1 MNRTSATLA
10 GAALVATLS
19 FGSLPAAHAQADSAA
34 TLPPVFVTATRTPQP
49 FASLLA
55 DVTVIGHDEIMAAGV
70 DSLAT
75 LLQRQPGIEITQ
87 NGGPGSTSGLFV
99 RGTNTGQV
107 LVLVD
112 GMRVSS
118 SSSGTTAI
126 EAIPLG
132 DIDHIE
138 IVRGPA
144 SSLYGSDAIGGV
156 VQVFTKQGGG
166 ATTANA
172 SVGYGTYA
180 TWQGTAGGTA
190 SAGPWRFGL
199 QATGATSD
207 GYNAIVDPANF
218 SYDPDRDGY
227 KVGSVSANAALDWAT
242 GQQATA
248 NYYRS
253 RLNAQF
259 DGGDSYDDRTITTL
273 ETYAVGSVN
282 RINDV
287 WTSRLALGQGSDNS
301 VSETGYGAYPFRTR
315 QNQYAWVNE
324 LTFAPGVATL
334 GLERR
339 EENVATNDAFAV
351 TRRDTNSV
359 FGAWQMT
366 LAGNALQA
374 NVRHDDSSQ
383 YGGKTTGAIAWGYT
397 FSPQWRVTASYG
409 TAFRAPTFNDLYYPG
424 YSNPNLVPETSRN
437 VEGGVYWN
445 GAVADGKLELGLV
458 GYHNDVDNLIL
469 FECDADYNCAPQ
481 NVASATLKG
490 LTLTASGA
498 WGGTTLVASVDFGS
512 PRDDATGNLLPRRAL
527 THGTVRVGQQLGA
540 WTLGAEVVAS
550 TMRYDDAA
558 NTIRMGGYGFV
569 NLTADYAVTPKLT
582 LFVRGTNVFDKN
594 YELAA
599 GYSTGGAQVFGGVR
613 WTL

>member
-1 MNRTSATLA
+1 MPRKFATIA
-10 GAALVATLS
+10 GAALAAVT
-19 FGSLPAAHAQADSAA
+19 SLAPTAHAQTDATA

-49 FASLLA
+49 FAQLLA
-55 DVTVIGHDEIMAAGV
+55 DVTVIGHDEIMAAGA

-87 NGGPGSTSGLFV
+87 NGGPGSTSGLFM
-99 RGTNTGQV
+99 RGTGTSQV
-107 LVLVD
+107 LILVD

-118 SSSGTTAI
+118 SSSGTTPI

-156 VQVFTKQGGG
+156 VQIFTKKGGA

-172 SVGYGTYA
+172 SIGYGTYG
-180 TWQGTAGGTA
+180 TWQGSAGGTT
-190 SAGPWRFGL
+190 SVGPWTFGL
-199 QATGATSD
+199 QATGTDSQ
-207 GYNAIVDPANF
+207 GFNAIVDPGNF

-227 KVGSVSANAALDWAT
+227 KVGSVSANVGLGWAA
-242 GQQATA
+242 GQQATL

-253 RLNAQF
+253 RLNAQY
-259 DGGDSYDDRTITTL
+259 DGGDEFDDRTITTV
-273 ETYAVGSVN
+273 EAYSFGSVN

-287 WTSRLALGQGSDNS
+287 WTSRLTLGQGSDNS
-301 VSETGYGAYPFRTR
+301 VSETGYGNYPFRTR
-315 QNQYAWVNE
+315 QNQYAWINE
-324 LTFAPGVATL
+324 FTFAPGVATL

-339 EENVATNDAFAV
+339 EESVSTNEAFAV
-351 TRRDTNSV
+351 TSRDTNSV
-359 FGAWQMT
+359 FAAWQMT
-366 LAGNALQA
+366 LADNSLQA
-374 NVRHDDSSQ
+374 NVRYDDSSQ
-383 YGGKTTGAIAWGYT
+383 FGSRTTGAIAWGYRI
-397 FSPQWRVTASYG
+397 SPEWRVAASYG
-409 TAFRAPTFNDLYYPG
+409 TAFRIPTFNDLYYPG
-424 YSNPNLVPETSRN
+424 YSNPNLVPETSHN

-445 GAVADGKLELGLV
+445 GKVGDATLQLGLV
-458 GYHNDVDNLIL
+458 GYHNDVDDLIL

-490 LTLTASGA
+490 VTLTANGA
-498 WGGTTLVASVDFGS
+498 WRDTTFSASIDFGS
-512 PRDDATGNLLPRRAL
+512 PRDDSTGNQLARRAH
-527 THGTVRVGQQLGA
+527 THGVVRVGQRIDA

-558 NTIRMGGYGFV
+558 NTIRMGGYAFV
-569 NLTADYAVTPKLT
+569 NLTVDYAVTPKLSV
-582 LFVRGTNVFDKN
+582 FVRGTNVFDKN

-613 WTL
+613 WAL